1 MTPSPSFM
9 DMALAA
15 LTGAGIDFVVE
26 PPPEPPKPRKRP
38 PAPRGSGAK
47 RRETM
52 PLAKRASL
60 PEPSGNGA
68 PPPAPYLAPEP
79 PPAPSLAPE
88 PPPAPLPPPPT
99 PPVPLPPLPAPP
111 APPEPP
117 PVPPPPPAPPP
128 APPPEPHLVFIAL
141 PERPGNGDV
150 IAAVAAHCKLD
161 PSLIS
166 PFALWGGE
174 LPETRGRVGFPSSL
188 FPDQVHSV
196 SITGEGL
203 GDDWLWTPG
212 AEENNLYAPR
222 PRREGDVGTLLV
234 VDELEAVCAA
244 ALFPSMWTLGETG
257 EGTDISKIRGPL
269 ILWGDGGTLPGNGAE
284 RGVETYAVEGDEGP
298 LRRWLRTRDEGK
310 MREALEAARLL

>member
-128 APPPEPHLVFIAL
+128 APEPHLVFIAL

-234 VDELEAVCAA
+234 VGELEAVCAA
-244 ALFPSMWTLGETG
+244 ALFPFMWTLGETG
-257 EGTDISKIRGPL
+257 EGTDISRIRGPL
-269 ILWGDGGTLPGNGAE
+269 ILWGNGGMLPGNGAE